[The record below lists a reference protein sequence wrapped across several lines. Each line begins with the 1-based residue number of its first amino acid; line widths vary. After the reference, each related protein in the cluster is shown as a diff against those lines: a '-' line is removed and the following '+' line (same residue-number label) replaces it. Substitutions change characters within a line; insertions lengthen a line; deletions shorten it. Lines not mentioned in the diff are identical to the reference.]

1 MKSFRSMAVYY
12 DYLATSK
19 SLDDD
24 MEYAAL
30 RSARDPVAA
39 FDIFVKRN
47 VDHSRQAQFA
57 DGSNHE
63 ADLVR
68 HVIRARRAAP

>member
-1 MKSFRSMAVYY
+1 MKSFRSMAEYY

-19 SLDDD
+19 SLSDDI
-24 MEYAAL
+24 EYVAL
-30 RSARDPVAA
+30 RNARDAVAA

-47 VDHSRQAQFA
+47 VDSARQAQFA

-68 HVIRARRAAP
+68 YVIRATRASP

>member
-1 MKSFRSMAVYY
+1 MKSYKSMAEYY
-12 DYLATSK
+12 DYLARSNY
-19 SLDDD
+19 LNDDI
-24 MEYAAL
+24 EYAAL
-30 RSARDPVAA
+30 QNARDAVAA

-47 VDHSRQAQFA
+47 VDRSRQAQFA

-68 HVIRARRAAP
+68 HVIRATRAPR